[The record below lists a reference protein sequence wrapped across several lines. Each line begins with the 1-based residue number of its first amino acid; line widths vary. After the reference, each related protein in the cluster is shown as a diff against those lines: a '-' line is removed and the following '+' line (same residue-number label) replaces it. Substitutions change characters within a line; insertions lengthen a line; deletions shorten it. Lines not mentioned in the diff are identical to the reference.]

1 MAPKAHVQ
9 ESRFSSIFVGFL
21 RFSSIFFGFRRFS
34 SKTLNPVYG
43 PWEPCT
49 GIKVFVDFGRFS
61 SVFVDFLR
69 VSSIF
74 VENLESCIWPLGA
87 MYRNQGFRRFSL
99 IFFGFLRFSSGF
111 VDFRPPFSSVFFDVL
126 RFSSVSGM
134 DLERIWVDLRTGSE
148 VNLDGSGIRFGS
160 GYLPDLPGSDRNP
173 QPKLLETRTV
183 RQLAGP
189 PSGHFLDPFFN
200 HH

>member
-1 MAPKAHVQ
+1 MYRNRCFHQ
-9 ESRFSSIFVGFL
+9 F
-21 RFSSIFFGFRRFS
+21 
-34 SKTLNPVYG
+34 
-43 PWEPCT
+43 
-49 GIKVFVDFGRFS
+49 
-61 SVFVDFLR
+61 
-69 VSSIF
+69 SSIF

-160 GYLPDLPGSDRNP
+160 DYLPDLPDSDRNP
-173 QPKLLETRTV
+173 RTKLLETRIP
-183 RQLAGP
+183 RELAGP
-189 PSGHFLDPFFN
+189 PSGHFLNPFFN
-200 HH
+200 LH